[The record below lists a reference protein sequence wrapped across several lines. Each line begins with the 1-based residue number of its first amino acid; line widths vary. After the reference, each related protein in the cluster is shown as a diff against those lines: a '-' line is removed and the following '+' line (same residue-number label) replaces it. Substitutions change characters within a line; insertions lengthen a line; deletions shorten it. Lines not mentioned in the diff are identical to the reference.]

1 MAAPKKV
8 PAPPQPKPVDAKTA
22 EQIRN
27 EARGK
32 ANVAQAAQNIRNIAL
47 GKATVNQAVKN
58 TKKDVV
64 KEDKFVPKD
73 TTDTTDTTLT
83 TGIDSA
89 TQAELDRL
97 KEELAALRGERS
109 TASAAATAEKRQ
121 SVYDFIRTRAEELGI
136 GVAIADRIIDLVAQQ
151 GYSLRA
157 VDIEIQT
164 TPEYKARFAG
174 IEKYKKNFASDI
186 AAGKKAAQPTPA
198 EYIERVMRQISF
210 DIIDPLISEEFTPKS
225 TPAMPIIGVH
235 SKEQSDAIN
244 LIKTFYLKFPQYR
257 WFTFRD
263 LRGLSEK
270 EFANS
275 LRDCFL
281 SVWIDDHSGF
291 GTFPL
296 ESMKSNVPVIGKV
309 PNLSPDWMS
318 EENGIWVTDQT
329 LLPDLVAD
337 YAQNWLEDNID
348 PQIFEKMKET
358 VERYTDKQKFEST
371 VVSLFEGYLTTRAD
385 SFENQISKTEE

>member
-1 MAAPKKV
+1 MLETL
-8 PAPPQPKPVDAKTA
+8 QPGQTW
-22 EQIRN
+22 
-27 EARGK
+27 
-32 ANVAQAAQNIRNIAL
+32 
-47 GKATVNQAVKN
+47 NQFGFLKCI
-58 TKKDVV
+58 
-64 KEDKFVPKD
+64 
-73 TTDTTDTTLT
+73 TT
-83 TGIDSA
+83 SSK
-89 TQAELDRL
+89 Q
-97 KEELAALRGERS
+97 K
-109 TASAAATAEKRQ
+109 
-121 SVYDFIRTRAEELGI
+121 
-136 GVAIADRIIDLVAQQ
+136 
-151 GYSLRA
+151 
-157 VDIEIQT
+157 
-164 TPEYKARFAG
+164 
-174 IEKYKKNFASDI
+174 
-186 AAGKKAAQPTPA
+186 
-198 EYIERVMRQISF
+198 EYIERVMRQVSF
-210 DIIDPLISEEFTPKS
+210 DIIDPLIGEEFTPKT

-235 SKEQSDAIN
+235 TKEQSDAIN

-318 EENGIWVTDQT
+318 EDNGIWVTDQT

-348 PQIFEKMKET
+348 PQIYEKMKET
-358 VERYTDKQKFEST
+358 VERYTDKQTFESSI
-371 VVSLFEGYLTTRAD
+371 VSLFDGYLTARAD
-385 SFENQISKTEE
+385 AFENQISKTEE

>member
-1 MAAPKKV
+1 MENQLQDKV
-8 PAPPQPKPVDAKTA
+8 KQSITILREKQARIYFLVQDTKGNAKASVRLIYQMAKTLKDNGFNPIILHEKSDYA
-22 EQIRN
+22 
-27 EARGK
+27 GV
-32 ANVAQAAQNIRNIAL
+32 VAWLDEEYMSLPHRAIEGQNLEISPEDFLVIPEVFGFVMDQVKQLPCAKIVL
-47 GKATVNQAVKN
+47 TQQYAHMLETLQPGQTWNQFGFLKCI
-58 TKKDVV
+58 
-64 KEDKFVPKD
+64 
-73 TTDTTDTTLT
+73 TT
-83 TGIDSA
+83 SSK
-89 TQAELDRL
+89 Q
-97 KEELAALRGERS
+97 K
-109 TASAAATAEKRQ
+109 
-121 SVYDFIRTRAEELGI
+121 
-136 GVAIADRIIDLVAQQ
+136 
-151 GYSLRA
+151 
-157 VDIEIQT
+157 
-164 TPEYKARFAG
+164 
-174 IEKYKKNFASDI
+174 
-186 AAGKKAAQPTPA
+186 
-198 EYIERVMRQISF
+198 EYIERVMRQVSF
-210 DIIDPLISEEFTPKS
+210 DIIDPLISEEFTPKT

-235 SKEQSDAIN
+235 TKEQSDAIN

-318 EENGIWVTDQT
+318 EDNGIWVTDQT

-348 PQIFEKMKET
+348 PQINEKMKET
-358 VERYTDKQKFEST
+358 VERYTDKQKFESSI
-371 VVSLFEGYLTTRAD
+371 VSLFDGYLTARAD
-385 SFENQISKTEE
+385 AFENQISKTEE

>member
-1 MAAPKKV
+1 MENQLQDKV
-8 PAPPQPKPVDAKTA
+8 KQSITILREKQARIYFLVQDTKGNAKASVRLIYQMAKTLKDNGFNPIILHEKSDYA
-22 EQIRN
+22 GVVAWLN
-27 EARGK
+27 EEYMSLPHRAIEG
-32 ANVAQAAQNIRNIAL
+32 QNLEISPEDFLVIPEVFGFVMDQVKQLPCAKIVL
-47 GKATVNQAVKN
+47 TQQYAHMLETLQPGQTWNQFGFLKCI
-58 TKKDVV
+58 
-64 KEDKFVPKD
+64 
-73 TTDTTDTTLT
+73 TT
-83 TGIDSA
+83 SSK
-89 TQAELDRL
+89 Q
-97 KEELAALRGERS
+97 K
-109 TASAAATAEKRQ
+109 
-121 SVYDFIRTRAEELGI
+121 
-136 GVAIADRIIDLVAQQ
+136 
-151 GYSLRA
+151 
-157 VDIEIQT
+157 
-164 TPEYKARFAG
+164 
-174 IEKYKKNFASDI
+174 
-186 AAGKKAAQPTPA
+186 
-198 EYIERVMRQISF
+198 EYIERVMRQVSF
-210 DIIDPLISEEFTPKS
+210 DTIDPLISEEFTPKT

-235 SKEQSDAIN
+235 TKEQSDAIN

-318 EENGIWVTDQT
+318 EDNGIWVTDQT

-348 PQIFEKMKET
+348 PQIYEKMKET
-358 VERYTDKQKFEST
+358 VERYTDKQTFESSI
-371 VVSLFEGYLTTRAD
+371 VSLFDGYLTARAD
-385 SFENQISKTEE
+385 AFENQISKTEE

>member
-1 MAAPKKV
+1 MENQLQEKV
-8 PAPPQPKPVDAKTA
+8 KQSIKILRDKQARIYFLVQDTKGNAKASVRLIYQMAKTLKDNGFNPIILH
-22 EQIRN
+22 E
-27 EARGK
+27 K
-32 ANVAQAAQNIRNIAL
+32 ADYAGVVAWLDDEYMSIPHRAIEGQNLEISPEDFLVIPEIFGYVMDQVKQLPCAKIVL
-47 GKATVNQAVKN
+47 TQQYAHMLETLQPGQTWNQFGFLKCI
-58 TKKDVV
+58 
-64 KEDKFVPKD
+64 
-73 TTDTTDTTLT
+73 TT
-83 TGIDSA
+83 SSK
-89 TQAELDRL
+89 Q
-97 KEELAALRGERS
+97 K
-109 TASAAATAEKRQ
+109 
-121 SVYDFIRTRAEELGI
+121 
-136 GVAIADRIIDLVAQQ
+136 
-151 GYSLRA
+151 
-157 VDIEIQT
+157 
-164 TPEYKARFAG
+164 
-174 IEKYKKNFASDI
+174 
-186 AAGKKAAQPTPA
+186 

-210 DIIDPLISEEFTPKS
+210 DIIDPLISEEFTPKP

-235 SKEQSDAIN
+235 SKEQSDAVN

-281 SVWIDDHSGF
+281 SIWIDDHSAF

-348 PQIFEKMKET
+348 PLIFEKMKET
-358 VERYTDKQKFEST
+358 VERYTDKQTFESSI
-371 VVSLFEGYLTTRAD
+371 VSLFDGYLTARAD
-385 SFENQISKTEE
+385 AFENQISKTEE